1 MTKVYNTNILSE
13 IYNIKKDLLSIR
25 IKKSSGDNVSLNT
38 FRSKKKE
45 VARLFTK
52 LNLKK

>member
-38 FRSKKKE
+38 FRSKRKKSL
-45 VARLFTK
+45 VYLQ
-52 LNLKK
+52 N